1 MQNPPY
7 AQAGPTPNLMQANG
21 INANS
26 RQQFI
31 IEEEGAY
38 SQRSSDDENDQKGNG
53 RGSVGI
59 NNSNT
64 FNTNS
69 THNLSKKPSQHIA
82 TKHVNPQFTY
92 SGVSSQEPVSV
103 TGKSLTRNM
112 QNESQ
117 NEPGSKPDRDNFN
130 GDTGHDYNLQQEE
143 YTRRQNALAM
153 NTNQSLGGSQSK
165 SRGRQPNMKGGNP
178 NSTQAGIPQQY
189 TQIRDNS

>member
-1 MQNPPY
+1 M
-7 AQAGPTPNLMQANG
+7 
-21 INANS
+21 NANS

-38 SQRSSDDENDQKGNG
+38 SQRSSDEEQSEKKAHG

-69 THNLSKKPSQHIA
+69 TQNLSKKPSQSIP

-92 SGVSSQEPVSV
+92 SGMQQTDQVQI

-143 YTRRQNALAM
+143 YTRRANGIGAM

-165 SRGRQPNMKGGNP
+165 SRGRQPNTKVGTVVQGGL
-178 NSTQAGIPQQY
+178 PQQY
-189 TQIRDNS
+189 T